1 MSHVALIVPLSGSNM
16 QEREK
21 YQNFYGN
28 VRFGKLLEDMDN
40 LAEWVGY
47 KYFKGPTARA
57 PFSLVTACVDQ
68 FDLKETPVRGNEDIK
83 LKGFVSWAG
92 KTSLEIT
99 IFIDQQQGG
108 AWKRLAEATF
118 VMVARSLKD
127 GSATVVNKMELLN
140 DEEKEYFNRGEV
152 NKIMRRRKTDESLF
166 KIAPIAEERNIIHDM
181 FLKTL
186 DPNKSTFHSQVKP
199 DDTVLMEGRVKPDDT
214 VLMED
219 CRLKNLII
227 CHPQSRNFHN
237 KIFGGFLM
245 REAFELGW
253 ANAWVFM
260 KATPCVIRMDDILFR
275 KPVEIGS
282 LLYLSSQIVF
292 TKDRYLQTRVH
303 AEVLDPKTGHVDIT
317 NIFHF
322 HFTCEND
329 FSQVMPMTYA
339 EYILY
344 LDGRR
349 HCPEHILNE

>member
-1 MSHVALIVPLSGSNM
+1 M
-16 QEREK
+16 QECEK
-21 YQNFYGN
+21 YQNFYGH
-28 VRFGKLLEDMDN
+28 VRFGKLLEDMDT
-40 LAEWVGY
+40 LAGWVGF

-57 PFSLVTACVDQ
+57 PFSLVTACVDRI
-68 FDLKETPVRGNEDIK
+68 DLKETLVHGNEDIK

-108 AWKRLAEATF
+108 TWKRLAEATF

-127 GSATVVNKMELLN
+127 GSATVVNKLELLN

-152 NKIMRRRKTDESLF
+152 NKVMRRKKMDESLF
-166 KIAPIAEERNIIHDM
+166 KIPPTAEERNIIHEM

-186 DPNKSTFHSQVKP
+186 DPNKSTFHS
-199 DDTVLMEGRVKPDDT
+199 RVKPDDT
-214 VLMED
+214 VWMED

-227 CHPQSRNFHN
+227 CHPQSRNVYS

-253 ANAWVFM
+253 ANACVFM
-260 KATPCVIRMDDILFR
+260 KARPCVVRMDDILFR

-282 LLYLSSQIVF
+282 LLYLSSQIVY

-303 AEVLDPKTGHVDIT
+303 AEVLDPKTGHVDTT

-322 HFTCEND
+322 HFTCEKD
-329 FSQVMPMTYA
+329 FSQIMPMTYA
-339 EYILY
+339 EYVIY